1 MSSNS
6 VCDHTCDKQTGLLLR
21 DFEYYS
27 YDDRPNWTTLSAITI
42 TNCAMHLVPYTITY
56 TEPTDVKVRWETCAP
71 AQSSHWKNCMDR
83 EREF

>member
-6 VCDHTCDKQTGLLLR
+6 VCDHTCDKQIGLLLR

-56 TEPTDVKVRWETCAP
+56 TEPTDVKGNMRAGSVK
-71 AQSSHWKNCMDR
+71 SLKDLHG
-83 EREF
+83 